1 MLKRKLTKIS
11 DALKN
16 LFKSGKNVKK
26 YLLCKECND
35 VEVEVGADIHA
46 VTCAYCVQRSV
57 EPPASIVKEQQALSG
72 DKFPRGWAL
81 KTKYVHTDGR
91 VFSKGKEVGEVVEPI
106 AAPKKKVK
114 KTVAKPKQKK
124 APKKRK

>member
-16 LFKSGKNVKK
+16 LFKSGKNVRK

-91 VFSKGKEVGEVVEPI
+91 VFSKGKEVAEPI
-106 AAPKKKVK
+106 VAPKKKAKKIVVK
-114 KTVAKPKQKK
+114 LKKK